1 MSAATPTLRRPGF
14 RSFKHAW
21 REPGSSSMFK
31 PPLQL
36 LILQYAA
43 MVVLLLF
50 TVFPFLWQ
58 LSTSLKGATEDIY
71 QFPPSLLPSAPTLDH
86 YAQVSRT
93 IPILSYAWHSFLVA
107 GAQVLSNVV
116 LATMGGYALAVMR
129 FKGKMAVMALFL
141 STMLLPGE
149 VTLTSQYLTIK
160 SLGAAN
166 SLVGVFLPG
175 AVGAMNV
182 LLMAT
187 AARMI
192 PHDIIDAAIIDG
204 ANTWQRIRHI
214 VWPNIRGMASV
225 VGLFSFIGA
234 WDDFLWPLVVLSD
247 PNKYT
252 LTVGMQYL
260 SSNFGSN
267 PRVVAAGTMISLIP
281 IIILFATCQRFF
293 FQGVQEGG
301 VKG

>member
-1 MSAATPTLRRPGF
+1 MTATAAPVGIRKFDRP
-14 RSFKHAW
+14 W
-21 REPGSSSMFK
+21 REHGSANLFK

-36 LILQYAA
+36 LVLQYAA
-43 MVVLLLF
+43 LIALLVITVL
-50 TVFPFLWQ
+50 PFLWQ
-58 LSTSLKGATEDIY
+58 LSTSLKGSAEDIY
-71 QFPPSLLPSAPTLDH
+71 MFPPNLIPQQPTLEH
-86 YAQVSRT
+86 YGTVSRT

-107 GAQVLSNVV
+107 GAQVVSNVV
-116 LATMGGYALAVMR
+116 LATMAGYALAVMR
-129 FKGKMAVMALFL
+129 FRGKAIVMGLFL

-149 VTLTSQYLTIK
+149 VTLTSQYLTVK
-160 SLGAAN
+160 ALGAAN

-182 LLMAT
+182 LLMAS

-192 PHDIIDAAIIDG
+192 PADILDAAVIDG
-204 ANTWQRIRHI
+204 ANTWQRIRLI

-225 VGLFSFIGA
+225 VALFSFIGA

-247 PNKYT
+247 PANYT

-260 SSNFGSN
+260 SSNFGQN